1 MNGIRLTGLLLIL
14 LCSHQSLQADG
25 EQFFRESVEPILK
38 AHCYDCHSHS
48 AGVMEGELTLDWQ
61 SGWKT
66 GGTRGT
72 AIVPGQPE
80 QSLLIKAIRHTD
92 PDLKMPDEKLSDQQI
107 AILTKWVGQGA
118 PDPRISQ
125 PQSDTSQALDWWSLK
140 PLARPAVPGAGHLN
154 PIDAF
159 IQERLSEQQLKP
171 APQADR
177 RTMLRR
183 LMYDLHG
190 LHPTPAELEAFVN
203 DQRPDAW
210 AKLIDQ
216 LLASPRYGE
225 RWARHWLDTIHFA
238 DSHGF
243 EHDVFR
249 PHAWRFRDYV
259 IDRLNRDIS
268 WTRFIREQLAADYFY
283 PEQTEL
289 TVALGFLGAGP
300 YDSSAAATAP
310 KSFEYLDRDDLVTQT
325 MGAFVST
332 TANCAR
338 CHTHKFDPITQSD
351 YFALQAVFAGIGK
364 GDVSFDADSA
374 VAAQRKKWEALR
386 QAALENNASILL
398 QPEYTQLVAAWEQQ
412 RGPEPQWQVLPPETF
427 VSNGGADLK
436 RQPDN
441 SILASGPAP
450 EQESILVAVQPELK
464 TITAVRLDLL
474 TDASLPHQGP
484 GRAHNGNLHL
494 NEVEIRV
501 FPPDAQ
507 AGQKLA
513 ISRATADFD
522 QAGWTI
528 QHALDGNPKTAWGIY
543 PKVGV
548 GHYAVFELQSPLT
561 LKPGT
566 RLVVSLK
573 QVHGGAHLIGRFKL
587 SATDADQLNVIALPE
602 AAATALKIPAKD
614 RTPEQQTAL
623 AAVILKYRAEQELA
637 QLPQQAKVYAAAAE
651 AANERGMVKFTQP
664 REIRL
669 LARGNLEKPRG
680 VVAPGAISVLPS
692 LPARFDLPDPH
703 AESARRAA
711 LADWLI
717 GPQNPLT
724 WRSIANRVWHYHF
737 GQGLCDT
744 PNDFGRMGGAPSHP
758 ELLDWLACEL
768 RDHNGSLKHLHRLIC
783 NSQTYQQ
790 SSAFRSELSKIDPE
804 NRLLARWTRQRL
816 DADSYRDAVL
826 RVNGTLD
833 LTMGGPGIQ
842 NFTQTPGPQATPVL
856 HYDQFDLDSPG
867 AYRRSIYRVVWRG
880 IPDPLMDALD
890 FPDLGL
896 LSPVRG
902 FSASPLQSLVLW
914 NNRFVLH
921 HSLKLAE
928 RARQTKPVISDQV
941 RQIALW
947 TWLREPTSDE
957 QRQLTAL
964 AETHGLESVARLM
977 LNSNEFL
984 FVE

>member
-1 MNGIRLTGLLLIL
+1 MNGIRFALIL
-14 LCSHQSLQADG
+14 VLCLCPRHSLQADG
-25 EQFFRESVEPILK
+25 DQFFREAVEPILK
-38 AHCYDCHSHS
+38 QHCYDCHSHT
-48 AGVMEGELTLDWQ
+48 AGVMEGDLTLDWQ
-61 SGWKT
+61 SGWKK
-66 GGTRGT
+66 GGSRGP

-80 QSLLIKAIRHTD
+80 QSLLIKAVQHTD
-92 PDLKMPDEKLSDQQI
+92 PNLKMPDEKLSDQQI
-107 AILTKWVGQGA
+107 AILTKWVQQGA
-118 PDPRISQ
+118 SDPRIQ
-125 PQSDTSQALDWWSLK
+125 KPQADTKAALDWWSLK
-140 PLARPAVPGAGHLN
+140 PLNRPTVPGAGNTN

-159 IQERLSEQQLKP
+159 IQDRLRQQGLKP
-171 APQADR
+171 APPADR
-177 RTMLRR
+177 RTLIRR
-183 LMYDLHG
+183 LMYDLQG
-190 LHPTPAELEAFVN
+190 MHPTPAEVEAFVN
-203 DQRPDAW
+203 DKRPDAY
-210 AKLIDQ
+210 AQLVDQ

-259 IDRLNRDIS
+259 IERFNQDIP
-268 WTRFIREQLAADYFY
+268 WARFIREQLAADSFY
-283 PEQTEL
+283 PDASEL

-300 YDSSAAATAP
+300 YDQSAAATAP

-351 YFALQAVFAGIGK
+351 YFSLQAVFAGVGK
-364 GDVSFDADSA
+364 GDVSYDAEPA
-374 VAAQRKKWEALR
+374 VAQQRKKWESLH
-386 QAALENNASILL
+386 QAALANNATVLL
-398 QPEYTQLVAAWEQQ
+398 KPEYDRLVTEWEQQ
-412 RGPEPQWQVLPPETF
+412 RGPEPKWHVLQPKTF
-427 VSNGGADLK
+427 VSNGGAELK
-436 RQPDN
+436 RQPDQ

-450 EQESILVAVQPELK
+450 EQESILVTTQPEQN

-474 TDASLPHQGP
+474 TDPSLPHQGP

-494 NEVEIRV
+494 NEVEIRL
-501 FPPDAQ
+501 FPPEATE
-507 AGQKLA
+507 GQKLT
-513 ISRATADFD
+513 IKRATADFN
-522 QAGWTI
+522 QEGWTI

-548 GHYAVFELQSPLT
+548 SHYAVFELQSPLN
-561 LKPGT
+561 LEPGT

-587 SATDADQLNVIALPE
+587 SVTDAAQLDVIALPAE
-602 AAATALKIPAKD
+602 AEAILKIPAD
-614 RTPEQQTAL
+614 QRTPAQQTTL
-623 AAVILKYRAEQELA
+623 AAVILKNRAEQELA
-637 QLPQQAKVYAAAAE
+637 QLPAQAKVYAAAAE
-651 AANERGMVKFTQP
+651 AANERGMVKFAQP
-664 REIRL
+664 REIHL

-680 VVAPGAISVLPS
+680 VVGPGALSALPS
-692 LPARFDLPDPH
+692 LPARFDQPKQQPE
-703 AESARRAA
+703 AARRAA
-711 LADWLI
+711 LADWLAD
-717 GPQNPLT
+717 PQNPLT

-737 GQGLCDT
+737 GKGLCDT
-744 PNDFGRMGGAPSHP
+744 PNDFGRMGGTPSHP

-804 NRLLARWTRQRL
+804 NRLLARWSRQRL

-833 LTMGGPGIQ
+833 LTMGGPGVQ
-842 NFTQTPGPQATPVL
+842 QFTQSPGPQATPVL

-896 LSPVRG
+896 LAPVRG

-921 HSLKLAE
+921 HAQKLAE
-928 RARQTKPVISDQV
+928 RTRKAQPMISDQV
-941 RQIALW
+941 RQIVLW
-947 TWLREPTSDE
+947 AWLREPAEDE
-957 QRQLTAL
+957 QRQLTQL
-964 AETHGLESVARLM
+964 AEQHGLETVARLVM
-977 LNSNEFL
+977 NSNEFL

>member
-1 MNGIRLTGLLLIL
+1 MKVIRFACLLIL
-14 LCSHQSLQADG
+14 CLCARHSLQADG
-25 EQFFRESVEPILK
+25 DQFFREAVEPILK
-38 AHCYDCHSHS
+38 QHCYDCHSHT
-48 AGVMEGELTLDWQ
+48 AGVMEGDLTLDWQ
-61 SGWKT
+61 SGWKN
-66 GGTRGT
+66 GGSRGP

-80 QSLLIKAIRHTD
+80 QSLIIKAVLHTD
-92 PDLKMPDEKLSDQQI
+92 PNLKMPDEKLSDQQI
-107 AILTKWVGQGA
+107 AILTKWVQQGA
-118 PDPRISQ
+118 PDPRIQ
-125 PQSDTSQALDWWSLK
+125 KPQANTTAALDWWSLK
-140 PLARPAVPGAGHLN
+140 PLNRPPVPGAGNTN

-159 IQERLSEQQLKP
+159 IQDRLRQQGLQP
-171 APQADR
+171 APPADR
-177 RTMLRR
+177 RTLIRR

-190 LHPTPAELEAFVN
+190 MHPTPAEVEAFVN
-203 DQRPDAW
+203 DKRPDAY
-210 AKLIDQ
+210 AQLVDQ

-259 IDRLNRDIS
+259 IGRFNQDIP
-268 WTRFIREQLAADYFY
+268 WARFIREQLAADSFY
-283 PEQTEL
+283 SDASEL

-300 YDSSAAATAP
+300 YDQSAAATAP

-364 GDVSFDADSA
+364 GDVSYDAEPA
-374 VAAQRKKWEALR
+374 VARQRKKWEQLH
-386 QAALENNASILL
+386 QAALENNATILL
-398 QPEYTQLVAAWEQQ
+398 KPEYARLVTEWEQQ
-412 RGPEPQWQVLPPETF
+412 RGPEPKWHVLQPKTF
-427 VSNGGADLK
+427 VSNGGAELK
-436 RQPDN
+436 RQPDQ

-450 EQESILVAVQPELK
+450 EQESILVTTQPELK
-464 TITAVRLDLL
+464 TITALRLDLL
-474 TDASLPHQGP
+474 TDPSLPHQGP

-494 NEVEIRV
+494 NEFELRL
-501 FPPDAQ
+501 FPPDAKE
-507 AGQKLA
+507 GQKLA
-513 ISRATADFD
+513 IKRATADFN

-543 PKVGV
+543 PQVGV
-548 GHYAVFELQSPLT
+548 SHYAVFELQTPLQ
-561 LKPGT
+561 LEPGT

-587 SATDADQLNVIALPE
+587 SVTSAAQLDVIALSGE
-602 AAATALKIPAKD
+602 AEAVLKIPAD
-614 RTPEQQTAL
+614 QRTPAQQATL

-637 QLPQQAKVYAAAAE
+637 QLPAQAKVYAAAAE
-651 AANERGMVKFTQP
+651 AMNERGTVKFPQP

-669 LARGNLEKPRG
+669 LARGNLDKPRG
-680 VVAPGAISVLPS
+680 IVGPGALSALPS
-692 LPARFDLPDPH
+692 LPARFDQPNQQPE
-703 AESARRAA
+703 AARRAA
-711 LADWLI
+711 LADWLAD
-717 GPQNPLT
+717 PQNPLT

-737 GQGLCDT
+737 GKGICDT
-744 PNDFGRMGGAPSHP
+744 PNDFGRMGGTPSHP

-783 NSQTYQQ
+783 TSQTYQQ
-790 SSAFRSELSKIDPE
+790 SSAFRSELSKIDPD
-804 NRLLARWTRQRL
+804 NRLLARWSRQRL

-842 NFTQTPGPQATPVL
+842 QFTQSPGPQATPVL

-867 AYRRSIYRVVWRG
+867 SCRRSIYRVVWRG

-896 LSPVRG
+896 LAPVRG

-921 HSLKLAE
+921 HAQKLAE
-928 RARQTKPVISDQV
+928 RARKAQPMIPGQI
-941 RQIALW
+941 RQIVLW
-947 TWLREPTSDE
+947 AWLRDPTEDE
-957 QRQLTAL
+957 QRQLTQL
-964 AETHGLESVARLM
+964 AEQHGLETVARLV

>member
-1 MNGIRLTGLLLIL
+1 MNPLRIACFLMCALCIRSTL
-14 LCSHQSLQADG
+14 HADLD
-25 EQFFRESVEPILK
+25 QFFHTAVEPILK
-38 AHCYDCHSHS
+38 QHCYDCHSHA
-48 AGVMEGELTLDWQ
+48 AGVMEGDLTLDWQ

-66 GGTRGT
+66 GGSRGP
-72 AIVPGQPE
+72 ALVPGQPE

-92 PDLKMPDEKLSDQQI
+92 PDLKMPDEKLSEQQI
-107 AILTKWVGQGA
+107 AILTKWVQQGA
-118 PDPRISQ
+118 PDPRLHK
-125 PQSDTSQALDWWSLK
+125 PQTDSKAALDWWSLK
-140 PLARPAVPGAGHLN
+140 PLMRPPVPGKGPSN
-154 PIDAF
+154 PVDDF
-159 IQERLSEQQLKP
+159 IHHRLQQQGLQP
-171 APQADR
+171 APPADR
-177 RTMLRR
+177 RTLIRR
-183 LMYDLHG
+183 LMFDLHG
-190 LHPTPAELEAFVN
+190 MHPTPAEVEAFVN
-203 DQRPDAW
+203 DKRPDAY
-210 AKLIDQ
+210 AQLVDQ

-259 IDRLNRDIS
+259 IERFNQDIP
-268 WTRFIREQLAADYFY
+268 WARFIREQLAADSFY
-283 PEQTEL
+283 PDASEL

-300 YDSSAAATAP
+300 YDQSAAATAP

-364 GDVSFDADSA
+364 GDVSYDAEPA
-374 VAAQRKKWEALR
+374 VARQRKKWEQLH
-386 QAALENNASILL
+386 QAALAKNTTVLL
-398 QPEYTQLVAAWEQQ
+398 KPEYARLVTEWEQQ
-412 RGPEPQWQVLPPETF
+412 RVPDETWHVLPPEVF
-427 VSNGGADLK
+427 VSNGGAELK
-436 RQPDN
+436 RQPDQ
-441 SILASGPAP
+441 SILVSGPAP
-450 EQESILVAVQPELK
+450 EQESILVTVQPELK
-464 TITAVRLDLL
+464 TITAFRLDLL
-474 TDASLPHQGP
+474 TDPSLPHQGP

-494 NEVEIRV
+494 NEVEVRL
-501 FPPDAQ
+501 FPPDAKE
-507 AGQKLA
+507 GQKLA
-513 ISRATADFD
+513 IKRATADFN

-548 GHYAVFELQSPLT
+548 SHYAVFELQTPLQ
-561 LKPGT
+561 LEPGT

-587 SATDADQLNVIALPE
+587 SVTSAAQLDVIALSAE
-602 AAATALKIPAKD
+602 AEAVLKIPAD
-614 RTPEQQTAL
+614 QRTPAQQATL

-637 QLPQQAKVYAAAAE
+637 QLPAQAKVYAAAAE
-651 AANERGMVKFTQP
+651 AMNERGTVKFPQP

-669 LARGNLEKPRG
+669 LARGNLDKPRG
-680 VVAPGAISVLPS
+680 VVGPGALSALPS
-692 LPARFDLPDPH
+692 LPARFDQPQQQPE
-703 AESARRAA
+703 AARRAA
-711 LADWLI
+711 LADWLAD
-717 GPQNPLT
+717 PQNPLT

-737 GQGLCDT
+737 GKGLCDT
-744 PNDFGRMGGAPSHP
+744 PNDFGRMGGTPSHP

-768 RDHNGSLKHLHRLIC
+768 RDQNGSLKHLHRLIC

-804 NRLLARWTRQRL
+804 NRLLARWSRQRL

-833 LTMGGPGIQ
+833 LTMGGPGVQ
-842 NFTQTPGPQATPVL
+842 QFTQSPGPQATPVL
-856 HYDQFDLDSPG
+856 HYDQFDLDSTG

-921 HSLKLAE
+921 HAQKLAE
-928 RARQTKPVISDQV
+928 RARKVKPMISDQV
-941 RQIALW
+941 RQIILW
-947 TWLREPTSDE
+947 AWLREPTEDE
-957 QRQLTAL
+957 QRQLTQL
-964 AETHGLESVARLM
+964 AEQHGLETVARLV